1 MTARFK
7 VEKSYEGI
15 EAMQIRMING
25 DVTVYSED
33 DPVNAGEKGVKNQ
46 VDVANDNCIVQIDGG
61 TLHIYVTNERE
72 DDGIDSNGSIV
83 INGGNIYAEG
93 SVSGPD
99 SALDTFRSEQGAK
112 DFLLLK
118 SLTSTAANAE
128 FTAFDALHSLFQGQ
142 LAWRTE

>member
-72 DDGIDSNGSIV
+72 GDGIDSNGSIV
-83 INGGNIYAEG
+83 IN
-93 SVSGPD
+93 
-99 SALDTFRSEQGAK
+99 
-112 DFLLLK
+112 
-118 SLTSTAANAE
+118 
-128 FTAFDALHSLFQGQ
+128 
-142 LAWRTE
+142 